1 MGGSGSQVRGATVTY
16 LGRIG
21 RGLRSPVVQF
31 GLSGLLAV
39 VIVAVV
45 AAVLFDH
52 EATSEALRDA
62 ENTTQVTGNGVIAPA
77 LTPAFLAGRPAA
89 LRRMNA
95 IVHRRVL
102 LAPVVRVKIWRG
114 DGTIL
119 YSDESRLIGER
130 YHLGDEEQT
139 ARRGRSID
147 AEVSDLQRPE
157 NRFERGFHSLR
168 EVYMGITPAGA
179 GAPVLFEEY
188 LRDSSIARTRSRIFN
203 EFAPVFVGAFVLLAI
218 VQLPLASSL
227 GRRLRR
233 GQRDREK
240 LLRQAITASET
251 ERRRIARDLH
261 DGVVQDLAAVSYT
274 LSTAGAELDPRATRA
289 RAAIDD
295 AGAHVRQSIRQL
307 RSLLV
312 ELYPPSL
319 HRQGLHRAL
328 LDLLAAFEPDGVET
342 SLRFDDAVDLD
353 EGREALVYRAVQEA
367 LRNVAA
373 HANASEVRVSVTAAR
388 SSDAVLVVVADNGD
402 GFDLVDDDRPRFG
415 LRMLEDLASHSGG
428 RLELDSRTGHGT
440 TVRLTVPRCA

>member
-1 MGGSGSQVRGATVTY
+1 V
-16 LGRIG
+16 
-21 RGLRSPVVQF
+21 LRSPVVQF

-39 VIVAVV
+39 VIVAFV

-62 ENTTQVTGNGVIAPA
+62 ENTTQVTGEGIIAPA
-77 LTPAFLAGRPAA
+77 LTPAFLAGGPAA
-89 LRRMNA
+89 LRRMSA

-102 LAPVVRVKIWRG
+102 LAPVVRVKLWRG

-119 YSDESRLIGER
+119 YSDEPRLIGER
-130 YHLGDEEQT
+130 YHLGDEEQA

-157 NRFERGFHSLR
+157 NRFERRFGSLR
-168 EVYMGITPAGA
+168 EVYMGITPAA
-179 GAPVLFEEY
+179 GGVPVLFEEY
-188 LRDSSIARTRSRIFN
+188 LRDSSIARTRSRIFS

-218 VQLPLASSL
+218 VQLPLATSL
-227 GRRLRR
+227 SRRLRR

-251 ERRRIARDLH
+251 ERRRIARNLH

-274 LSTAGAELDPRATRA
+274 LSTAGAELDPGATRS

-342 SLRFDDAVDLD
+342 SLQFDDAVDLD
-353 EGREALVYRAVQEA
+353 EGHEALVYRAVQEA

-373 HANASEVRVSVTAAR
+373 HANASEVRVSVTTER
-388 SSDAVLVVVADNGD
+388 SSDAVLVVVADDGD

-415 LRMLEDLASHSGG
+415 LRMLEDLAGHSGG
-428 RLELDSRTGHGT
+428 RLELDSRTGRGT
-440 TVRLTVPRCA
+440 TVRLTVPQSP

>member
-1 MGGSGSQVRGATVTY
+1 V
-16 LGRIG
+16 
-21 RGLRSPVVQF
+21 LRSPVVQF

-39 VIVAVV
+39 VIVALV

-62 ENTTQVTGNGVIAPA
+62 ENTTQVTGNGIIAPA

-102 LAPVVRVKIWRG
+102 LAPVVRVKIWRS

-168 EVYMGITPAGA
+168 EVYMGITPAAG

-188 LRDSSIARTRSRIFN
+188 LRDSSISRTRSRIFN

-274 LSTAGAELDPRATRA
+274 LSTAGSELDPGATRA

-328 LDLLAAFEPDGVET
+328 LDVLASFEPDGVET
-342 SLRFDDAVDLD
+342 SLQFDAAVDLD
-353 EGREALVYRAVQEA
+353 EGHEALVYRAVQEA

-373 HANASEVRVSVTAAR
+373 HANASAVRVSVTAER
-388 SSDAVLVVVADNGD
+388 TSDAVLVVVADNGD

-428 RLELDSRTGHGT
+428 RLELDSRTGQGT
-440 TVRLTVPRCA
+440 TVRLTVPRWG

>member
-1 MGGSGSQVRGATVTY
+1 

-21 RGLRSPVVQF
+21 RVLRSPVVQF
-31 GLSGLLAV
+31 GLSGLLSV

-45 AAVLFDH
+45 AAIVFNH
-52 EATSEALRDA
+52 EATDEALRDA
-62 ENTTQVTGNGVIAPA
+62 ENTTQVTGDGIIAPA
-77 LTPAFLAGRPAA
+77 LTPAFLAGRPTAV
-89 LRRMNA
+89 RRMNA
-95 IVHRRVL
+95 IVRGRVL
-102 LAPVVRVKIWRG
+102 RPPVVRVKLWRG

-130 YHLGDEEQT
+130 YRLGDEEQT
-139 ARRGRSID
+139 ARRTRSID

-157 NRFERGFHSLR
+157 NRFERRFHSLR
-168 EVYMGITPAGA
+168 EVYIGITPVGG

-188 LRDSSIARTRSRIFN
+188 LRDSSIARTRSRIFR

-233 GQRDREK
+233 GQHDREA

-274 LSTAGAELDPRATRA
+274 LSTAGAELDPSATQS
-289 RAAIDD
+289 RAAIDN
-295 AGAHVRQSIRQL
+295 AGAHVRQAIRQL

-319 HRQGLHRAL
+319 HRQGLHHAL
-328 LDLLAAFEPDGVET
+328 LDLLAAFEPDGVAT
-342 SLRFDDAVDLD
+342 LLQFDDAVDLD
-353 EGREALVYRAVQEA
+353 EGHEALVYRAVQEA
-367 LRNVAA
+367 LRNVTA
-373 HANASEVRVSVTAAR
+373 HAHASEVRVSVTAER
-388 SSDAVLVVVADNGD
+388 GSHEVVVVVADDGD
-402 GFDLVDDDRPRFG
+402 GFDYIDDDRPRFG

-428 RLELDSRTGHGT
+428 RLQLDSRPGHGT
-440 TVRLTVPRCA
+440 TVRLTVPQWP

>member
-1 MGGSGSQVRGATVTY
+1 V
-16 LGRIG
+16 
-21 RGLRSPVVQF
+21 LRSPVVQF

-77 LTPAFLAGRPAA
+77 LTPAFIAGHPSA
-89 LRRMNA
+89 LRRMNT
-95 IVHRRVL
+95 VVRRRVL

-114 DGTIL
+114 DGMIL
-119 YSDESRLIGER
+119 YSDDSRLIGER
-130 YHLGDEEQT
+130 YHLGDEEQA

-157 NRFERGFHSLR
+157 NRFERRFHSLR
-168 EVYMGITPAGA
+168 EVYMGITPAGG

-188 LRDSSIARTRSRIFN
+188 LRDSSISRTRSRIFN
-203 EFAPVFVGAFVLLAI
+203 QFAPVFVGAFVLLAI
-218 VQLPLASSL
+218 VQLPLAASL

-233 GQRDREK
+233 GQRDRED

-274 LSTAGAELDPRATRA
+274 LSTAGAELEPGATRQ
-289 RAAIDD
+289 RAAIDE

-319 HRQGLHRAL
+319 HRQGLHHAL
-328 LDLLAAFEPDGVET
+328 LDLLATFESEGVET
-342 SLRFDDAVDLD
+342 WLQFDDAVDLD
-353 EGREALVYRAVQEA
+353 EGHEALVYRAVQEA

-373 HANASEVRVSVTAAR
+373 HAHAPEVRVSVTAEQT
-388 SSDAVLVVVADNGD
+388 SGEVLVVVTDDGD

-428 RLELDSRTGHGT
+428 RLELDSRPGHGT
-440 TVRLTVPRCA
+440 TVRLRVPQSR

>member
-1 MGGSGSQVRGATVTY
+1 MHFS
-16 LGRIG
+16 
-21 RGLRSPVVQF
+21 
-31 GLSGLLAV
+31 LSGLLAV
-39 VIVAVV
+39 LIVAAV
-45 AAVLFDH
+45 AAVLFDR

-62 ENTTQVTGNGVIAPA
+62 ENTTQVTGEGIIAPA
-77 LTPAFLAGRPAA
+77 LTPAFLAGSPAA

-95 IVHRRVL
+95 IVYERVL
-102 LAPVVRVKIWRG
+102 RAPVVRVKLWRG

-119 YSDESRLIGER
+119 YSDEPRLIGER

-157 NRFERGFHSLR
+157 NRFERRFHSLR
-168 EVYMGITPAGA
+168 EVYLGIVPVGG

-188 LRDSSIARTRSRIFN
+188 LRDSSISRTRSRIFR
-203 EFAPVFVGAFVLLAI
+203 EFAPVFVGALVLLAI
-218 VQLPLASSL
+218 VQLPLAASL

-233 GQRDREK
+233 GQQDREE

-251 ERRRIARDLH
+251 ERQRIARDLH

-274 LSTAGAELDPRATRA
+274 LSTAAGELDPAATRS

-319 HRQGLHRAL
+319 HRQGLQRAL
-328 LDLLAAFEPDGVET
+328 LDLLAGFEPEGVET
-342 SLRFDDAVDLD
+342 SLQFDDAVDLD
-353 EGREALVYRAVQEA
+353 EGHEALVYRAVQEA
-367 LRNVAA
+367 LRNVAE
-373 HANASEVRVSVTAAR
+373 HANASKVQVSVTAER
-388 SSDAVLVVVADNGD
+388 GSDEVLVVVVDNGD
-402 GFDLVDDDRPRFG
+402 GFDLVDDGRPRFG

-428 RLELDSRTGHGT
+428 QLELHSGTGDGT
-440 TVRLTVPRCA
+440 TVRLTVPQRT